1 MFESDDDVLAIEPGL
16 YVAAFF
22 DEETNNNL
30 AEYMRVNN
38 IPSPVNTASLHTTIV
53 YSKVPVPSFEPNH
66 SVDIDV
72 DTTHASFECWDMRN
86 GARCL
91 VLKYFSPYLH
101 LRFQEAMKAGAMYDF
116 DEYKPHTSLSYEMPE
131 EFDVSTLPP
140 LGFPL
145 KIVGEYSEPI
155 IQD

>member
-1 MFESDDDVLAIEPGL
+1 MFESDDTTALEPGL

-22 DEETNNNL
+22 DEESNNKL

-38 IPSPVNTASLHTTIV
+38 IPEPVNTASLHTTIV
-53 YSKVPVPSFEPNH
+53 YSKVPVPNFEPNH

-72 DTTHASFECWDMRN
+72 DTTHATFECWEMRN

-101 LRFQEAMKAGAMYDF
+101 FRFQEAMQDGAMYDF
-116 DEYKPHTSLSYEMPE
+116 DEYKPHVSLSYEMPAD
-131 EFDVSTLPP
+131 FDVSTLPP

-145 KIVGEYSEPI
+145 KIVGEYSEPL